1 MSRLTTPFA
10 SLLFSMLC
18 VAAHS
23 EQRPATM
30 HDLSG
35 VYQSLS
41 AGTILQGSHE
51 NVGSP
56 ADVRLQPFASAR
68 PNDTGQQEEDALKL
82 CQAVGPFRMMA
93 MERTKIELVP
103 APGVLV
109 VLFEDIS
116 HGNLRTFY
124 LNRLHPQHLKP
135 TLQGDSVAHWDGDA
149 LVVDTTGLGDRSWLN
164 DAGARHSNALH
175 LVERIRPLQGGR
187 LLEYKLRAEDPKA
200 LARPYTYTR
209 YYEKVDS
216 ELQEDVCEID
226 SHWDCG
232 NLCLK

>member
-1 MSRLTTPFA
+1 
-10 SLLFSMLC
+10 MLC
-18 VAAHS
+18 VMAHS
-23 EQRPATM
+23 EQRPSTN

-41 AGTILQGSHE
+41 AGIIVQGSYD

-56 ADVRLQPFASAR
+56 ADVRVLPLALAPHSV
-68 PNDTGQQEEDALKL
+68 TEQQEEDAFKL
-82 CQAVGPFRMMA
+82 CQAIGPFRMMA

-103 APGVLV
+103 ASGMLV

-124 LNRLHPQHLKP
+124 LNRLHPQNLKA
-135 TLQGDSVAHWDGDA
+135 TLQGDSIAHWDGDA
-149 LVVDTTGLGDRSWLN
+149 LVVDTTGLSDRSWLN

-175 LVERIRPLQGGR
+175 LIERIRPLHGGK
-187 LLEYKLRAEDPKA
+187 LLEYKLRAEDPGA
-200 LARPYTYTR
+200 LATPYTYTR